1 MVKRTILAI
10 LLAAPLF
17 AFAQNIKLGKV
28 DQKALFDAMPE
39 KVAAEAQIKNLSEQY
54 QKEYNLL
61 RAEYNRKYADFQ
73 AIAIDNKTPGIIKE
87 RRMQELQEN
96 NQKIELFMKNTA
108 DDLKKKEAE
117 LIDPLKK
124 RIADAVKQVGDEGGY
139 IVILD
144 VNDPKVAY
152 MSSMFEDVTPQ
163 VTALLNATNQ

>member
-39 KVAAEAQIKNLSEQY
+39 KVAAEAQIKNLSDQY
-54 QKEYNLL
+54 KKEYDLL

-73 AIAIDNKTPGIIKE
+73 AIAIDNKTPGTSKE

-117 LIDPLKK
+117 LIDPLKQ
-124 RIADAVKQVGDEGGY
+124 RIANAIKQVGDEGGY

-152 MSSMFEDVTPQ
+152 MNSMFEDVTPK
-163 VTALLNATNQ
+163 VKALLNATN

>member
-61 RAEYNRKYADFQ
+61 RAEYNRKYDDFQ
-73 AIAIDNKTPGIIKE
+73 AIAIDNKTPGTIKE

>member
-73 AIAIDNKTPGIIKE
+73 AIAIDNKTPGTIKE

-108 DDLKKKEAE
+108 EDLKKKEAE

>member
-73 AIAIDNKTPGIIKE
+73 AIAIDNKTPGTIKE
-87 RRMQELQEN
+87 RRMQELRRGRLHRN
-96 NQKIELFMKNTA
+96 
-108 DDLKKKEAE
+108 
-117 LIDPLKK
+117 P
-124 RIADAVKQVGDEGGY
+124 RR
-139 IVILD
+139 
-144 VNDPKVAY
+144 
-152 MSSMFEDVTPQ
+152 
-163 VTALLNATNQ
+163 

>member
-61 RAEYNRKYADFQ
+61 RAEYNRKYSDFQ
-73 AIAIDNKTPGIIKE
+73 AIAIDNKTPGTIKE

-144 VNDPKVAY
+144 VNDPNVAY
-152 MSSMFEDVTPQ
+152 MSSMFEDVTPK
-163 VTALLNATNQ
+163 VTALLNETNQ

>member
-39 KVAAEAQIKNLSEQY
+39 KVDAEAQIKNLSEQY

-61 RAEYNRKYADFQ
+61 RAEYNRTYANLQ
-73 AIAIDNKTPGIIKE
+73 AIAIDNNTPGTIKE

-152 MSSMFEDVTPQ
+152 MSSMFEDVTPR
-163 VTALLNATNQ
+163 VTAFLNATNQ

>member
-61 RAEYNRKYADFQ
+61 RAEYNRKYAYFQ
-73 AIAIDNKTPGIIKE
+73 AIAIDNKTPGTIKE

>member
-61 RAEYNRKYADFQ
+61 RAEYNRKYADFK
-73 AIAIDNKTPGIIKE
+73 AIAIDNKTPGTIKE

>member
-73 AIAIDNKTPGIIKE
+73 AIAIDKKTPGTIKE

>member
-73 AIAIDNKTPGIIKE
+73 ATAIDNKTPGTIKE